1 MDLIFPLLYTLSMRK
16 SSKLRHFITLLALLL
31 ALTGFAVSGNAV
43 PPLMTTL
50 SREMGTDISAFGY
63 ILSLQFFFFF
73 LAALAGGWA
82 GERFGIKPGILA
94 AAGLLIMT
102 VSLFIAPLLNKF
114 YLFVLWSVPLG
125 FAGGLTETFS
135 TIMITRYDREGS
147 GKILNLSQGFFTFG
161 AVAAPWIISGILD
174 RGISW
179 RTAFFIFG
187 GLLTVITF
195 LFISGTKPFSKG
207 TIDGMGEK
215 PKPREPFRW
224 SKHLILF
231 SGALF
236 FYVAVE
242 SAAVAWISAYFEES
256 LGTSA
261 GDAAW
266 RLSIFWGGLLVS
278 RLGMMVLPDRFTLW
292 PAMIIGAAG
301 MGVSF
306 ILFAPTSSPEFTTL
320 LTGTAGFCAGPL
332 WPSTVTAAS
341 QRFRSSRK
349 TTIVIGAGALGVA
362 AGPFTGS
369 LIIKIAGLKSIF
381 PIFGT
386 AALFL
391 LFLYLTLYLGR
402 HR

>member
-1 MDLIFPLLYTLSMRK
+1 M
-16 SSKLRHFITLLALLL
+16 TLLALLL

-50 SREMGTDISAFGY
+50 SKEMRTDISAFGY
-63 ILSLQFFFFF
+63 ILSLQFSFFF

-82 GERFGIKPGILA
+82 GERFGIKPGIFA
-94 AAGLLIMT
+94 AAGLTMMT
-102 VSLFIAPLLNKF
+102 VCLFIVPLLNKF
-114 YLFVLWSVPLG
+114 YLFALWSVPLG

-161 AVAAPWIISGILD
+161 AVAAPWIISGILE

-179 RTAFFIFG
+179 RTAFLIFG
-187 GLLTVITF
+187 GILTVITS
-195 LFISGTKPFSKG
+195 LFIISTNPFARKRMAG
-207 TIDGMGEK
+207 AGEK
-215 PKPREPFRW
+215 PAPPEPFQW
-224 SKHLILF
+224 DKHLLLF

-236 FYVAVE
+236 FYVTVE

-261 GDAAW
+261 GNAAW
-266 RLSIFWGGLLVS
+266 RLSVFWGGLLVS
-278 RLGMMVLPDRFTLW
+278 RLGMMIVPDRFTLW

-301 MGVSF
+301 MSICF
-306 ILFAPTSSPEFTTL
+306 ILFAPVSSPIIATI
-320 LTGTAGFCAGPL
+320 LTGTVGFCAGPL

-341 QRFRSSRK
+341 QHLRSSRK

-369 LIIKIAGLKSIF
+369 LIIKTAGLKTIF
-381 PIFGT
+381 PVFGT
-386 AALFL
+386 VSVFL
-391 LFLYLTLYLGR
+391 LIIYLTLYFR
-402 HR
+402 RNRT